1 MGADD
6 DRVSQASDP
15 AVREAVRKRYKINDD
30 EILLVTGGKIDHN
43 KTQTLTLMDAIN
55 KLDNPKIK
63 LTVFGSV
70 VPELK
75 EKFNSLLSDNVIYSG
90 WKKSDDIY
98 DEFEDD
104 F

>member
-1 MGADD
+1 
-6 DRVSQASDP
+6 
-15 AVREAVRKRYKINDD
+15 
-30 EILLVTGGKIDHN
+30 
-43 KTQTLTLMDAIN
+43 MDAIN

-98 DEFEDD
+98 DEFAAADIVVFLD
-104 F
+104 FIRFFGSRLSLWASRVYLKESAASLILI